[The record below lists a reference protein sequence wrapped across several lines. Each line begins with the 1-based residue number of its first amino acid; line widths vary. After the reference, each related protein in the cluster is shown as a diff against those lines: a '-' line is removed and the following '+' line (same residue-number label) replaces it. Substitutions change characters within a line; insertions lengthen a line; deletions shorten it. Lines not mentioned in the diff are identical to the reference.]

1 MGGPRARRAF
11 PDTMAPMRQ
20 NDFRPRVHGVLCAFA
35 AAAAIIAA
43 IVSGGCGVKGPLKL
57 PPAAPGSAPSTNA
70 PPAQPPEA
78 MPSEPPSTSPQPA
91 EPRKP

>member
-1 MGGPRARRAF
+1 
-11 PDTMAPMRQ
+11 MRQ
-20 NDFRPRVHGVLCAFA
+20 NGLGTRPRGAVCTLA
-35 AAAAIIAA
+35 AAVAIAA
-43 IVSGGCGVKGPLKL
+43 ILIAGCGVKGPLKL